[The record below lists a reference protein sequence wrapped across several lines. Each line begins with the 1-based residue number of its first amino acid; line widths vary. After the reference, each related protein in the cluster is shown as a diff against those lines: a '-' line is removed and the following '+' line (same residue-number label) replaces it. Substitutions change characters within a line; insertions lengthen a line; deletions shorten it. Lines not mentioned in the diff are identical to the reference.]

1 MAKHKLNWNEE
12 KYNRFIKE
20 GKGQG
25 IGKEYKPWID
35 IQSFPS
41 AGRVSRVFSWKTGR
55 IHHLLSDLQTRY
67 FYMLEW
73 EDTVI
78 DIREH
83 YPLLDV
89 EGTIKEKADLRFDL
103 FTDKE
108 SGFPYVI
115 CTNFL
120 ITLKNNDGSNLYIA
134 RAVKMASDLEKKRT
148 LERLEIERR
157 YWTTGKDIEWCLVTQ
172 KEISKLNI
180 FSKNIEW
187 VHTSLYSYQE
197 RGFSQ
202 EDMLYMSGVLI
213 ERLEDNT
220 HSIRKI
226 TSDFDKEFNY
236 ESGTGLFVFKF
247 LIASKQIDIDMMNP
261 VDINAGSPEIRIR
274 QQKKGE
280 GAKIICL

>member
-1 MAKHKLNWNEE
+1 MAKYRLNWNEE

-20 GKGQG
+20 GRGQG
-25 IGKEYKPWID
+25 WGKEYKPWLTVHD
-35 IQSFPS
+35 FPS
-41 AGRVSRVFSWKTGR
+41 SGRVSRVFSWKTGR
-55 IHHLLSDLQTRY
+55 IHHFFSDLQTRY

-89 EGTIKEKADLRFDL
+89 EDTIKEKADLRFDL
-103 FTDKE
+103 FIDKD
-108 SGFPYVI
+108 SGVPYVI
-115 CTNFL
+115 NTNFL
-120 ITLKNNDGSNLYIA
+120 ITVKNNDANNLYIA
-134 RAVKMASDLEKKRT
+134 RTVKMATELEKKNT

-157 YWTTGKDIEWCLVTQ
+157 YWTAKNVDYGIVTQ
-172 KEISKLNI
+172 KQIFNI

-187 VHTSLYSYQE
+187 VHPSLYSYQD

-202 EDMLYMSGVLI
+202 EDMMYMSGVLI
-213 ERLEDNT
+213 ERLVDST

-261 VDINAGSPEIRIR
+261 IDINVAKPNIRIK
-274 QQKKGE
+274 QQKRKE
-280 GAKIICL
+280 EAKIICL